1 MKGLMTIYVNSSNDN
16 IDKNA
21 TVIEDDDD
29 NDNANLLCSESRQLC
44 CWYGNHFTVGQYVNQ

>member
-1 MKGLMTIYVNSSNDN
+1 MTIYVNSSNDN

>member
-1 MKGLMTIYVNSSNDN
+1 VKELKTVYVDSSNDN

-29 NDNANLLCSESRQLC
+29 DNAKLLCSESR
-44 CWYGNHFTVGQYVNQ
+44 

>member
-1 MKGLMTIYVNSSNDN
+1 MKGLKTVYAESSNDK

-29 NDNANLLCSESRQLC
+29 DDDDNNDNANLLCSESR
-44 CWYGNHFTVGQYVNQ
+44 